1 LDKNYIGFHISAD
14 MMEIWYFRS
23 LKINQKKSCMLT
35 DLKENFTNIFEDAL
49 IEEINDV
56 GTLKKVKEGEKL
68 IEIGDYVRSMPL
80 LISGAI
86 KILREDDDGDE
97 LLLYFLERG
106 DTCAMTL
113 TCCLG
118 QTKSE
123 IRAIAELD
131 TTLIMIP
138 IQKMEEWTGKYKS
151 WRNFVFQSYHERLT
165 EMLETIDSIAFYNMD
180 ERLVKYLQNKQKVTN
195 DFLINSTHQEIAYEL
210 HTSRVVVSRLLKK
223 LESMGKIELY
233 RNSIKIVSL

>member
-1 LDKNYIGFHISAD
+1 MIKYL
-14 MMEIWYFRS
+14 
-23 LKINQKKSCMLT
+23 Q
-35 DLKENFTNIFEDAL
+35 ENFSSLFEDTL
-49 IEEINDV
+49 LEEINQV
-56 GTLKKVKEGEKL
+56 GVLKEVKEGEKL

-86 KILREDDDGDE
+86 KILRDDKDGDE

-123 IRAIAELD
+123 IRAVAELD
-131 TTLIMIP
+131 TSLIMIP

-151 WRNFVFQSYHERLT
+151 WRNFVFQSYHARLS
-165 EMLETIDSIAFYNMD
+165 EMLETIDNIAFMNMD
-180 ERLVKYLQNKQKVTN
+180 ERLVKHLLNKKKITKN
-195 DFLINSTHQEIAYEL
+195 SIINSTHQEIAYEL
-210 HTSRVVVSRLLKK
+210 HTSRVVISRLLKK
-223 LESMGKIELY
+223 LESMGKIELD